1 MYLDIREEDVSTASL
16 TTRRLEQNRV
26 EACCV
31 GISRMRRKSRV
42 EKHRPRRKQHVPCY
56 VIQNEHNQ
64 NNFEHN
70 AKKCEHNAVFWGK
83 FGIE

>member
-26 EACCV
+26 EACWVIALAYRACAENHEYR
-31 GISRMRRKSRV
+31 SRYARHQQSLLRV
-42 EKHRPRRKQHVPCY
+42 TQYMIK
-56 VIQNEHNQ
+56 NEHNQ

-70 AKKCEHNAVFWGK
+70 AKKV
-83 FGIE
+83 